1 MKNTGKCPKCGS
13 SKIVRFEQYWSG
25 GSQTQGVHVRT
36 GFMSGAELRL
46 YVCSTCGYCET
57 WIDKEDLSKIKNN

>member
-13 SKIVRFEQYWSG
+13 NKIVRFDQYWSG
-25 GSQTQGVHVRT
+25 GSQRQGIHIRT
-36 GFMSGAELRL
+36 GFMRGAELRL

-57 WIDKEDLSKIKNN
+57 WIDKEDLSEIKNN